1 MAKSSSQFGGKGH
14 SEFTM
19 QTKCA
24 DREAFPIVTNTKTEE
39 DKCSETKKEKGK
51 ITMMIRR
58 GKNRKV
64 SKNAFFCERILLKLY
79 RM

>member
-1 MAKSSSQFGGKGH
+1 MQNVPKIPFCYVMEDSI
-14 SEFTM
+14 

-24 DREAFPIVTNTKTEE
+24 NREAFAIVTSTKTVE

-51 ITMMIRR
+51 ITMVRR

-64 SKNAFFCERILLKLY
+64 RKNAFFCERILLKLY
-79 RM
+79 LL

>member
-1 MAKSSSQFGGKGH
+1 MQNVPKIPFCYVMEDSI
-14 SEFTM
+14 

-24 DREAFPIVTNTKTEE
+24 NREAFPIVTSTKTVE
-39 DKCSETKKEKGK
+39 DKCSETEKEKGK
-51 ITMMIRR
+51 ITMMTRR

-79 RM
+79 LL

>member
-1 MAKSSSQFGGKGH
+1 MQNVPKIPFCYVMEDSI
-14 SEFTM
+14 

-24 DREAFPIVTNTKTEE
+24 NREAFPNVTNTKTVE
-39 DKCSETKKEKGK
+39 DKFSETKKEKGK
-51 ITMMIRR
+51 ITMVMRR

-79 RM
+79 LL